1 MTPTEKVELALIA
14 VAGVA
19 SWFAAGWLPADISVG
34 ALLLGASVLL
44 LGQGMVRDLWLLSRR
59 KKGEQQ
65 DARREALCMCVEST
79 VGATGVVAG
88 LVILGSA
95 IDSALSTSS
104 LLVSTLAVGVLVV
117 GFAIKD
123 LVLDFRPFRVRRE
136 KDHLNIVFSWKR

>member
-1 MTPTEKVELALIA
+1 MTLTEKVEIALIA
-14 VAGVA
+14 LAGVA

-44 LGQGMVRDLWLLSRR
+44 LGQGLVRDLWLLSRR
-59 KKGEQQ
+59 KQGEQRGV
-65 DARREALCMCVEST
+65 RREALCMCMEST

-88 LVILGSA
+88 LVVLGSA
-95 IDSALSTSS
+95 IDSTLSTSP
-104 LLVSTLAVGVLVV
+104 LLVSAVAIGVLVL

-123 LVLDFRPFRVRRE
+123 LILDFRPFRIRRE